1 VDTAIGEIIVS
12 EMIDKEEHTNEQNS
26 GGVVFQALLGIA
38 VWMSFGLLLEGFIGF
53 RVPSYMSVSVR
64 RELLQLA
71 HTHGTLLNLILL
83 AVAIC
88 AKCELVFPR
97 KVAIVALRTGSI
109 IMPLG
114 FLFGGI
120 WLIKDEPN
128 PSIFLAPLGGL
139 FMIFGI
145 LSLLFSFKKEKS
157 NQ

>member
-1 VDTAIGEIIVS
+1 MDQEKQKGEP
-12 EMIDKEEHTNEQNS
+12 NL
-26 GGVVFQALLGIA
+26 GLLVFQALLGIA
-38 VWMSFGLLLEGFIGF
+38 IWMSFGLLLEGFIGF

-71 HTHGTLLNLILL
+71 HTHGTLLSLILL

-97 KVAIVALRTGSI
+97 KFAIIALRIGSI
-109 IMPLG
+109 LMPLG

-139 FMIFGI
+139 LMIFGI
-145 LSLLFSFKKEKS
+145 VSVLFSLKKEKLD
-157 NQ
+157 Q

>member
-1 VDTAIGEIIVS
+1 
-12 EMIDKEEHTNEQNS
+12 MIDKEEHKNEQNS

-38 VWMSFGLLLEGFIGF
+38 VWMSFGLLLEGFLGF

-97 KVAIVALRTGSI
+97 KFAIVALRIGSI
-109 IMPLG
+109 LMPLG

-128 PSIFLAPLGGL
+128 LSIFLAPLGGL
-139 FMIFGI
+139 LMIFGI
-145 LSLLFSFKKEKS
+145 VSVLFSLKKEKLD
-157 NQ
+157 Q